1 MKSRPTIRRRVYLS
15 EARSRLK
22 RGDTVRL
29 PDGSTGKVLNTPTH
43 YDRADG
49 HPFTGWGVQVQ
60 PDYGIPGSGIRLV
73 HVEQLTPI
81 PNEERG

>member
-1 MKSRPTIRRRVYLS
+1 MYLS
-15 EARSRLK
+15 KARSRLK
-22 RGDTVRL
+22 RGDKARL
-29 PDGSTGKVLNTPTH
+29 ADGSTGKVLNTPTH

>member
-1 MKSRPTIRRRVYLS
+1 MYLS

-22 RGDTVRL
+22 RGDTGRL

-49 HPFTGWGVQVQ
+49 HPSTGWGCR
-60 PDYGIPGSGIRLV
+60 YNWTTTLLV
-73 HVEQLTPI
+73 VV
-81 PNEERG
+81 

>member
-1 MKSRPTIRRRVYLS
+1 MYLS
-15 EARSRLK
+15 EPRSRLK
-22 RGDTVRL
+22 RGDKVRL

-49 HPFTGWGVQVQ
+49 HSFTGWGVQVQ

-73 HVEQLTPI
+73 NVEQLTPI

>member
-1 MKSRPTIRRRVYLS
+1 MYLS
-15 EARSRLK
+15 KARSRLK

-49 HPFTGWGVQVQ
+49 YPFTGWRVQVQ
-60 PDYGIPGSGIRLV
+60 PDDGNSSSGIRLENV
-73 HVEQLTPI
+73 AQLTLI
-81 PNEERG
+81 PNEEQG

>member
-1 MKSRPTIRRRVYLS
+1 MYLS

-29 PDGSTGKVLNTPTH
+29 ADGSTGKVLNTPTH

-73 HVEQLTPI
+73 HVEQLTSI

>member
-1 MKSRPTIRRRVYLS
+1 VSRPTIRRRMYLS
-15 EARSRLK
+15 KARSRLK

-43 YDRADG
+43 YDRADD

-73 HVEQLTPI
+73 HVE
-81 PNEERG
+81 

>member
-1 MKSRPTIRRRVYLS
+1 
-15 EARSRLK
+15 
-22 RGDTVRL
+22 
-29 PDGSTGKVLNTPTH
+29 VLNTPTH

-60 PDYGIPGSGIRLV
+60 PDDGNSGSGIRLENV
-73 HVEQLTPI
+73 AQLTLI